1 MNPVVKKMLLAACA
15 LCGIGLVR
23 SGAQDL
29 FGHGAASATL
39 FWVVIG
45 LAAVWNKRMQWAKQ
59 EATRVERAGREEPDK
74 KIKGV

>member
-1 MNPVVKKMLLAACA
+1 MNPIVKKMLLAMCA

-23 SGAQDL
+23 SGARDI
-29 FGHGAASATL
+29 FGPGAASTTL

-45 LAAVWNKRMQWAKQ
+45 LAAVWNKRIQWAKQ